1 MLKRIKYISR
11 FAKQL
16 STPEIDELAKIA
28 GENNSKKDITGALM
42 ASGGIFFQVI
52 EGPPAA
58 IDSLWS
64 SLLKDPR
71 HKDILLLKS
80 EEGEMERLFPE
91 WRMKKIDLDRNSDIR
106 NEPLKA
112 MLQTV
117 LRQSLMIYELTAV
130 LERAAWAEMVEAN

>member
-1 MLKRIKYISR
+1 
-11 FAKQL
+11 
-16 STPEIDELAKIA
+16 
-28 GENNSKKDITGALM
+28 
-42 ASGGIFFQVI
+42 
-52 EGPPAA
+52 
-58 IDSLWS
+58 
-64 SLLKDPR
+64 
-71 HKDILLLKS
+71 
-80 EEGEMERLFPE
+80 MERLFPE

>member
-52 EGPPAA
+52 EA
-58 IDSLWS
+58 L
-64 SLLKDPR
+64 PR
-71 HKDILLLKS
+71 
-80 EEGEMERLFPE
+80 R
-91 WRMKKIDLDRNSDIR
+91 
-106 NEPLKA
+106 
-112 MLQTV
+112 
-117 LRQSLMIYELTAV
+117 
-130 LERAAWAEMVEAN
+130 

>member
-16 STPEIDELAKIA
+16 SSQEIDELAAAAAEKNA
-28 GENNSKKDITGALM
+28 QNDITGALM

-52 EGPPAA
+52 EGPPEA
-58 IDSLWS
+58 IDSLWN

-71 HKDILLLKS
+71 HKDLLLLKS

-91 WRMKKIDLDRNSDIR
+91 WRMKKIDLDRNADIR

>member
-11 FAKQL
+11 FAQQL
-16 STPEIDELAKIA
+16 SSPEIDELAVA
-28 GENNSKKDITGALM
+28 AAENNARKDITGALM

-52 EGPPAA
+52 EGPPEV

-64 SLLKDPR
+64 TLLKDPR

-91 WRMKKIDLDRNSDIR
+91 WRMKKIDLDRNADIR